1 MIAVDTNVL
10 VYAHRQEFPQHDAAV
25 TALRDL
31 AEGPAVWGLPVFVL
45 AEFLRVTTHRQVL
58 EPPGDE
64 RESVAALDRLLESP
78 SVRVLSPGERYWDL
92 LSAAVTGGGVRGN
105 LVHDA
110 AIAAVCREWGAT
122 EVLTEDREFSRF
134 PGITVRRL
142 DHRPAGA

>member
-31 AEGPAVWGLPVFVL
+31 AEGPAAWGLPVFVL
-45 AEFLRVTTHRQVL
+45 GEFLRVTTHRRVL

-78 SVRVLSPGERYWDL
+78 TVRILSPGERYWDL
-92 LSAAVTGGGVRGN
+92 LRAAVTRGGVRGN

-122 EVLTEDREFSRF
+122 ELLTEDRDFSRF
-134 PGITVRRL
+134 PGIAVRRL
-142 DHRPAGA
+142 DDRTAEA